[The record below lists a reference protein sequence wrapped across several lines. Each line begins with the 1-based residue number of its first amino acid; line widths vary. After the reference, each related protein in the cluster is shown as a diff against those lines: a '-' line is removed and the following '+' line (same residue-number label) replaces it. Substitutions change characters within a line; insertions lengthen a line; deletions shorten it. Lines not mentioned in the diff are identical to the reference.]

1 MFWSKSKQPQ
11 PGTKNADQTASTAA
25 EEQHAAPNAAEQ
37 ESGVSG
43 PDGEQSGTVP
53 GAVAEEGEGRLPRRG
68 RNGSSHSSS
77 SSSSSTSSRSSSC
90 SSSSCSSNCSTCNSS
105 TGDSHYADRGHER
118 RHQWLGDKDEYS
130 GSRMDGR
137 LRIRNRDVRH
147 SCCATCAISKTMGH
161 PVKDFEKRDRESANE
176 EPDVDAQAQSTSDI
190 NNRREP
196 AVPNLNVT
204 VMFIGSRSELK
215 PFLQLGKLLHKT
227 YGHRVRFATH
237 PAFQDMIEKESGLEF
252 FSVGG
257 EPSELLEFMVNNP
270 GAVSKLKHTRFGK
283 VGKRHHVTADM
294 FEGFWR
300 SCTEASDGR
309 LLEEDEELKPFI
321 ADCIIANP
329 ASYAHIHCAEA
340 LGIPLQ
346 IISTSPSTP
355 THLFSHP
362 LSVLQKPHK
371 RRSSE
376 KQSYANFMSYPMV
389 DRKIWQG
396 LGCTINRFRAST
408 LYLDR
413 VSSLWA
419 SGAAYR
425 LRVPHTYLWSA
436 GLVPKPADWREEID
450 VSGFVFPE
458 TTVADFSPPGL
469 LGGFLAA
476 GETPIY
482 IGFGSVVVGDG
493 VRMTNMIFE
502 AVKNAGVR
510 ALVSKNWEG
519 LGDLEIPDYIHVIE
533 DVPLDWIFARVKA
546 CVIPGDAT
554 TTALALKHGVP
565 AMVIPFFEHQH
576 FWGDMV
582 SRSGAGPQP
591 IAYRKLD
598 SDRLAEGIM
607 FSLTNEVKEAAAR
620 IGTLINR
627 DGDGAVK
634 AVKSVQSHMSLYG
647 HRSTRCCIFPDEL
660 AVWQVKGSRGNL
672 KLSPLAAEILSVNGY
687 VGYQDLRLVRQMDWN
702 DHRGSGDPVSGAVS
716 SVGATIG
723 GVTHG
728 VCGRGRSKRRTAKK
742 PSHKHMSERN
752 KKKTKKSKSKERR
765 RQQRRRESR
774 DGAESTTAS
783 EDRTTASIS
792 TAEEVRRT
800 YSTPTA
806 ERRRRRRSTAA
817 AARDGPTRA
826 EAAAERVRRTASTA
840 TTQERERPTTAA
852 SSAAAPDLPPRQDL
866 TAHSAATPSRGKRAA
881 WIMAKSPADF
891 AYSSA
896 QGLHNI
902 PVLYGDRMVRK
913 QARITGIRSGLAVSG
928 REFGFGFYDGFTGL
942 VTQPWHGAKTD
953 GGFGF
958 FKGVGKGLGGLVVK
972 PISAVLSPI
981 GYTMH
986 GLTRQAERRCSPRDT
1001 LRYKRI
1007 AEGARRLEALSADE
1021 RVLLQERI
1029 VKEWA
1034 IMKELQDELAKAVKQ
1049 RGKLDVRKLD
1059 MSVLFADAQVA
1070 AQSTRLFREGRTI
1083 EEVIASAREFEVN
1096 PPSRDASS

>member
-11 PGTKNADQTASTAA
+11 PGTENTDQTPSVAA
-25 EEQHAAPNAAEQ
+25 EEQPAEQHAAPNAAGQ

-43 PDGEQSGTVP
+43 PDGEQSGAVP
-53 GAVAEEGEGRLPRRG
+53 EAVAEEVVDRSPRRG
-68 RNGSSHSSS
+68 SHGSSHSSS
-77 SSSSSTSSRSSSC
+77 SSCSSSC
-90 SSSSCSSNCSTCNSS
+90 STCTSS
-105 TGDSHYADRGHER
+105 TGDSQYADRGNER
-118 RHQWLGDKDEYS
+118 RHQWLGNKDEYS

-161 PVKDFEKRDRESANE
+161 PVKDFKKRDEESANE
-176 EPDVDAQAQSTSDI
+176 EPALDAQAQSTSDI
-190 NNRREP
+190 NNKREP
-196 AVPNLNVT
+196 AIPNLNVA

-215 PFLQLGKLLHKT
+215 PFIQLGKLLHRT
-227 YGHRVRFATH
+227 YGHRVRIATH
-237 PAFQDMIEKESGLEF
+237 PAFQDMIGKESGLEF

-270 GAVSKLKHTRFGK
+270 GAVSKLKHTKFGK
-283 VGKRHHVTADM
+283 VGKRHHVTAGM

-309 LLEEDEELKPFI
+309 ILEEEEELKPFI
-321 ADCIIANP
+321 ADCIISNP

-340 LGIPLQ
+340 LGVPLQ

-362 LSVLQKPHK
+362 RAVLQKPHK

-389 DRKIWQG
+389 ERKIWQG

-450 VSGFVFPE
+450 ISGFVFPE
-458 TTVADFSPPGL
+458 TTIADFSPSDL
-469 LGGFLAA
+469 LNGFLAA

-482 IGFGSVVVGDG
+482 IGFGSIVVGDG
-493 VRMTNMIFE
+493 GRMTDMIFE

-519 LGDLEIPDYIHVIE
+519 LGDLEVPDHIHIIE

-565 AMVIPFFEHQH
+565 AMVIPFFEDQH

-591 IAYRKLD
+591 VAYRKLD
-598 SDRLAEGIM
+598 SDRLTEGIM
-607 FSLTNEVKEAAAR
+607 FSLTAEVTEAATR
-620 IGTLINR
+620 IGNLISR
-627 DGDGAVK
+627 DGDGSVK
-634 AVKSVQSHMSLYG
+634 AAKSVQSHMSLYG

-672 KLSPLAAEILSVNGY
+672 KLSPLAAEMLSVNGY
-687 VGYQDLRLVRQMDWN
+687 LGYQDLRLVRQMEWN

-728 VCGRGRSKRRTAKK
+728 ACGRGRAKRKHVKK
-742 PSHKHMSERN
+742 RSHKKMSE
-752 KKKTKKSKSKERR
+752 KKKSKNKGRQ
-765 RQQRRRESR
+765 QQRRRRVSR
-774 DGAESTTAS
+774 DGAESTTS

-800 YSTPTA
+800 YSSSTA

-817 AARDGPTRA
+817 AARDRPT
-826 EAAAERVRRTASTA
+826 AAETAAEEVRRTASTV
-840 TTQERERPTTAA
+840 TTEERDRPTTAT
-852 SSAAAPDLPPRQDL
+852 SSAAGPDLPPRKDR
-866 TAHSAATPSRGKRAA
+866 TAHSAATPSRGKRTA
-881 WIMAKSPADF
+881 WIIAKSPADF

-913 QARITGIRSGLAVSG
+913 HARITGIRSGLAVSG

-942 VTQPWHGAKTD
+942 VTQPWYGAKTD

-958 FKGVGKGLGGLVVK
+958 FKGLGKGLGGLIVK

-1021 RVLLQERI
+1021 RVLLQERV

-1034 IMKELQDELAKAVKQ
+1034 IMKELQGELAKAVKQ

-1070 AQSTRLFREGRTI
+1070 SQSTRLFREGKTI
-1083 EEVIASAREFEVN
+1083 EQVIASAREFEVS
-1096 PPSRDASS
+1096 PLSRSTSS